1 VIRVAAVGDVHV
13 GIDSAGRLAPRLAGL
28 ADHADVLLLAGDL
41 THRGRP
47 EEAKVLAEELRGVG
61 VPTVAVLG
69 NHDYHSDEQDAVAE
83 VLEEAGI
90 RVLEGSAVVV
100 KVRGRRV
107 GIAGSKGFGG
117 GFAGAS
123 ASDFGEPEMKAFVG
137 HTRTL
142 AGDLTHRG
150 RAEEAKV
157 LAEELRGVR
166 VPTLAVLGN
175 HDYHSDEQDAV
186 TEVLEQAGIR
196 VLEGAAV
203 VLEIGGRRVGIAGSK
218 GFGGGFAGASAT
230 DFGEPE
236 MRAFVGHTKA
246 LAGRLERA
254 LAGLHT
260 DRRIV
265 LLHYSPVAET
275 LAGEPREIHAFL
287 GSYLLAEAVDRAGAD
302 LVLHGH
308 AHRGSRDGTT
318 PGGVPVRNVAAPVI
332 GRAYEVFRFDAEGA

>member
-13 GIDSAGRLAPRLAGL
+13 GVDSAGRLAPRLVGL
-28 ADHADVLLLAGDL
+28 ADHADLFLLAGDL

-69 NHDYHSDEQDAVAE
+69 NHDYHSDEQDAVTE

-90 RVLEGSAVVV
+90 RVLEGAAVVV
-100 KVRGRRV
+100 EVRGRRL

-137 HTRTL
+137 HT
-142 AGDLTHRG
+142 
-150 RAEEAKV
+150 
-157 LAEELRGVR
+157 
-166 VPTLAVLGN
+166 
-175 HDYHSDEQDAV
+175 
-186 TEVLEQAGIR
+186 
-196 VLEGAAV
+196 
-203 VLEIGGRRVGIAGSK
+203 
-218 GFGGGFAGASAT
+218 
-230 DFGEPE
+230 
-236 MRAFVGHTKA
+236 KA

-254 LAGLHT
+254 LGGLRA
-260 DRRIV
+260 DRRIA

-308 AHRGSRDGTT
+308 AHRGSRTGTT

-332 GRAYEVFRFDAEGA
+332 GRAYEVFRFDATDEPA

>member
-13 GIDSAGRLAPRLAGL
+13 GTDSAGRLAPRLAGL
-28 ADHADVLLLAGDL
+28 ADHADVFLLAGDL

-47 EEAKVLAEELRGVG
+47 EEAKVLAEELRVVR
-61 VPTVAVLG
+61 VPTIAVLG
-69 NHDYHSDEQDAVAE
+69 NHDYHSDEQDGVIE
-83 VLEEAGI
+83 VLEQAGI
-90 RVLEGSAVVV
+90 RVLEGAAVVLEIG
-100 KVRGRRV
+100 GRRV
-107 GIAGSKGFGG
+107 GVAGSKGFGG

-137 HTRTL
+137 HT
-142 AGDLTHRG
+142 
-150 RAEEAKV
+150 
-157 LAEELRGVR
+157 
-166 VPTLAVLGN
+166 
-175 HDYHSDEQDAV
+175 
-186 TEVLEQAGIR
+186 
-196 VLEGAAV
+196 
-203 VLEIGGRRVGIAGSK
+203 
-218 GFGGGFAGASAT
+218 
-230 DFGEPE
+230 
-236 MRAFVGHTKA
+236 KA

-254 LAGLHT
+254 LAGLRT

-275 LAGEPREIHAFL
+275 LAGEPREIHVFL

-332 GRAYEVFRFDAEGA
+332 GRAYEVFHFDAEDATT

>member
-28 ADHADVLLLAGDL
+28 ADHADVFLLAGDL

-47 EEAKVLAEELRGVG
+47 EEAKVLAEELRGVR
-61 VPTVAVLG
+61 VPTIAVLG
-69 NHDYHSDEQDAVAE
+69 NHDYHSDEQDGVTE
-83 VLEEAGI
+83 VLEQAGI
-90 RVLEGSAVVV
+90 RVLEGDAVVLEIG
-100 KVRGRRV
+100 GRRV

-137 HTRTL
+137 HT
-142 AGDLTHRG
+142 
-150 RAEEAKV
+150 
-157 LAEELRGVR
+157 
-166 VPTLAVLGN
+166 
-175 HDYHSDEQDAV
+175 
-186 TEVLEQAGIR
+186 
-196 VLEGAAV
+196 
-203 VLEIGGRRVGIAGSK
+203 
-218 GFGGGFAGASAT
+218 
-230 DFGEPE
+230 
-236 MRAFVGHTKA
+236 KA

-254 LAGLHT
+254 LGGLRT

-287 GSYLLAEAVDRAGAD
+287 GSYLLAEAVDRVGAD

-332 GRAYEVFRFDAEGA
+332 GRAYEVFRFDAEDASA

>member
-13 GIDSAGRLAPRLAGL
+13 GTDSAGRLAPRLAGL
-28 ADHADVLLLAGDL
+28 ADHADVFLLAGDL

-47 EEAKVLAEELRGVG
+47 EEAKVLAEELRGVR
-61 VPTVAVLG
+61 VPTIAVLG
-69 NHDYHSDEQDAVAE
+69 NHDYHSDEQDGVTE
-83 VLEEAGI
+83 VLEQAGI
-90 RVLEGSAVVV
+90 RVLEGDAVVLEIG
-100 KVRGRRV
+100 GRRV

-137 HTRTL
+137 HT
-142 AGDLTHRG
+142 
-150 RAEEAKV
+150 
-157 LAEELRGVR
+157 
-166 VPTLAVLGN
+166 
-175 HDYHSDEQDAV
+175 
-186 TEVLEQAGIR
+186 
-196 VLEGAAV
+196 
-203 VLEIGGRRVGIAGSK
+203 
-218 GFGGGFAGASAT
+218 
-230 DFGEPE
+230 
-236 MRAFVGHTKA
+236 KA

-254 LAGLHT
+254 LGGLRT

-287 GSYLLAEAVDRAGAD
+287 GSYLLAEAVDRVGAD

-332 GRAYEVFRFDAEGA
+332 GRAYEVFRFDAEDGSA

>member
-1 VIRVAAVGDVHV
+1 MIRVAAVGDVHV
-13 GIDSAGRLAPRLAGL
+13 GTDSAGRLAPRLAGL
-28 ADHADVLLLAGDL
+28 ADHADVFLLAGDL

-47 EEAKVLAEELRGVG
+47 EEAKVLAEELRGVR
-61 VPTVAVLG
+61 VPTIAVLG
-69 NHDYHSDEQDAVAE
+69 NHDYHSDEQD
-83 VLEEAGI
+83 G
-90 RVLEGSAVVV
+90 
-100 KVRGRRV
+100 
-107 GIAGSKGFGG
+107 
-117 GFAGAS
+117 
-123 ASDFGEPEMKAFVG
+123 
-137 HTRTL
+137 
-142 AGDLTHRG
+142 
-150 RAEEAKV
+150 
-157 LAEELRGVR
+157 
-166 VPTLAVLGN
+166 
-175 HDYHSDEQDAV
+175 V

-218 GFGGGFAGASAT
+218 GFGGGFAGASAS

-236 MRAFVGHTKA
+236 MKAFVGHTKA

-254 LAGLHT
+254 LGGLRT

-287 GSYLLAEAVDRAGAD
+287 GSYLLAEAVDRVGAD

-332 GRAYEVFRFDAEGA
+332 GRAYEVFRFDAEDASA

>member
-28 ADHADVLLLAGDL
+28 ADHADVFLLAGDL

-47 EEAKVLAEELRGVG
+47 EEAKVLAEELRGVR
-61 VPTVAVLG
+61 VPTIAVLG
-69 NHDYHSDEQDAVAE
+69 NHDYHSDEQD
-83 VLEEAGI
+83 G
-90 RVLEGSAVVV
+90 
-100 KVRGRRV
+100 
-107 GIAGSKGFGG
+107 
-117 GFAGAS
+117 
-123 ASDFGEPEMKAFVG
+123 
-137 HTRTL
+137 
-142 AGDLTHRG
+142 
-150 RAEEAKV
+150 
-157 LAEELRGVR
+157 
-166 VPTLAVLGN
+166 
-175 HDYHSDEQDAV
+175 V

-196 VLEGAAV
+196 VLEGDAV

-218 GFGGGFAGASAT
+218 GFGGAFAGPSAS

-236 MRAFVGHTKA
+236 MKAFVGHTKA

-254 LAGLHT
+254 LGGLRT

-287 GSYLLAEAVDRAGAD
+287 GSYLLAEAVDRVGAD

-332 GRAYEVFRFDAEGA
+332 GRAYEVFRFDAEDASA

>member
-13 GIDSAGRLAPRLAGL
+13 GIDSAGRLAPRLVGL
-28 ADHADVLLLAGDL
+28 ADHADLFLLAGDL

-47 EEAKVLAEELRGVG
+47 EEAKVLAEELREVG

-69 NHDYHSDEQDAVAE
+69 NHDYHSDEQDAVTE

-90 RVLEGSAVVV
+90 RVLEGDAVVV
-100 KVRGRRV
+100 EVGGRRV

-137 HTRTL
+137 HTKT
-142 AGDLTHRG
+142 
-150 RAEEAKV
+150 
-157 LAEELRGVR
+157 
-166 VPTLAVLGN
+166 
-175 HDYHSDEQDAV
+175 
-186 TEVLEQAGIR
+186 
-196 VLEGAAV
+196 
-203 VLEIGGRRVGIAGSK
+203 
-218 GFGGGFAGASAT
+218 
-230 DFGEPE
+230 
-236 MRAFVGHTKA
+236 

-254 LAGLHT
+254 LGGLHA
-260 DRRIV
+260 DRRIA

-302 LVLHGH
+302 LVVHGH
-308 AHRGSRDGTT
+308 AHRGSRNGTT

-332 GRAYEVFRFDAEGA
+332 GRAYEVFHFDAEDSLA

>member
-1 VIRVAAVGDVHV
+1 MIRVAAVGDVHV
-13 GIDSAGRLAPRLAGL
+13 GTDSAGRLAPRLAGL
-28 ADHADVLLLAGDL
+28 ADHADVFLLAGDL

-61 VPTVAVLG
+61 VPTIAVLG
-69 NHDYHSDEQDAVAE
+69 NHDYHSDEQD
-83 VLEEAGI
+83 G
-90 RVLEGSAVVV
+90 
-100 KVRGRRV
+100 
-107 GIAGSKGFGG
+107 
-117 GFAGAS
+117 
-123 ASDFGEPEMKAFVG
+123 
-137 HTRTL
+137 
-142 AGDLTHRG
+142 
-150 RAEEAKV
+150 
-157 LAEELRGVR
+157 
-166 VPTLAVLGN
+166 
-175 HDYHSDEQDAV
+175 V

-196 VLEGAAV
+196 VLEGDAV

-218 GFGGGFAGASAT
+218 GFGGGFAGASVS

-236 MRAFVGHTKA
+236 MKAFVGHTKA

-254 LAGLHT
+254 LGGLHV

-287 GSYLLAEAVDRAGAD
+287 GSYLLAEAVDRVGAD

-332 GRAYEVFRFDAEGA
+332 GRAYEVFRFDAEDASA

>member
-1 VIRVAAVGDVHV
+1 MIRVAAVGDVHV

-28 ADHADVLLLAGDL
+28 ADHADVFLLAGDL

-69 NHDYHSDEQDAVAE
+69 NHDYHSDEQD
-83 VLEEAGI
+83 G
-90 RVLEGSAVVV
+90 
-100 KVRGRRV
+100 
-107 GIAGSKGFGG
+107 
-117 GFAGAS
+117 
-123 ASDFGEPEMKAFVG
+123 
-137 HTRTL
+137 
-142 AGDLTHRG
+142 
-150 RAEEAKV
+150 
-157 LAEELRGVR
+157 
-166 VPTLAVLGN
+166 
-175 HDYHSDEQDAV
+175 V

-218 GFGGGFAGASAT
+218 GFGGGFAGASAS

-236 MRAFVGHTKA
+236 MKAFVGHTKA

-254 LAGLHT
+254 LGGLHT

-287 GSYLLAEAVDRAGAD
+287 GSYLLAEAVDRVGAD

-318 PGGVPVRNVAAPVI
+318 LGWVPVRNVAAPVI
-332 GRAYEVFRFDAEGA
+332 GRAYEVFRFDAEDASG